1 MRMQPGQGE
10 IRIFLELREHV
21 VRSNS
26 WYQFG
31 AKYFLPQTSYK
42 YKLLILS
49 IRRQNIMMNRKKQR
63 TIAVIICVI
72 LIISMLAG
80 ILLPYVVD

>member
-1 MRMQPGQGE
+1 MKIKKQTKSEGNG
-10 IRIFLELREHV
+10 IF
-21 VRSNS
+21 SNILFILS
-26 WYQFG
+26 V
-31 AKYFLPQTSYK
+31 YK